1 MKTFNIEFGYPT
13 CDQAL
18 IALKSNVLTERKL
31 GTKTIKIIHGYGSNG
46 TGGKIKVAVQKELK
60 RYVQNGTIR
69 MYCPG
74 EKFDS
79 NHEEGIRIGTRY
91 PQVKGDSDWNRD
103 NNGITVIG
111 F

>member
-1 MKTFNIEFGYPT
+1 MKTINIEFGYPT

-18 IALKSNVLTERKL
+18 IALKNAVLTERRL
-31 GTKTIKIIHGYGSNG
+31 GTKNIKIIHGYGSNG
-46 TGGKIKVAVQKELK
+46 TGGKIKQAVSQELR

-69 MYCPG
+69 MYCHG
-74 EKFDS
+74 ERFDS
-79 NHEEGIRIGTRY
+79 NHEEGIRISTRY
-91 PQVKGDSDWNRD
+91 PAVKGDSDWNRD